1 MTSQPADD
9 VAMVTGGAG
18 FIGSTLVD
26 RLLAEGRRVV
36 VIDNL
41 STGSLSNLGDAR
53 RRHAGTLEF
62 HRLEM
67 VSDAIT
73 EIVKRTRPDV
83 IFHCA
88 MPTPQRAVDDPVRAA
103 ARDVVVGTTNVL
115 QATVDADVRKIVV
128 VSDALALHGQVDRDD
143 LPVVES
149 LPVCPMSAHGAALAS
164 LEPWLHAW
172 QVQHGLEW
180 TVLAL
185 GTAYGPRQSGND
197 SGGGSDVAAM
207 VQAMLRGVDVAIVG
221 DGEQTRDFVFVDDVV
236 HALALAAHRG
246 HGRRYN
252 IGTGRQTSVN
262 QLFRALAAA
271 TRFGLTPIRLPEQTG
286 MVVHSELSSRRA
298 AEDLGWKPW
307 TTLQEGLV
315 ATLEWW
321 AARTSS

>member
-1 MTSQPADD
+1 VTSQPSDID
-9 VAMVTGGAG
+9 MVTGGAG

-41 STGSLSNLGDAR
+41 SSGHLANLDGAR
-53 RRHAGTLEF
+53 RRHAGELEF
-62 HRLEM
+62 HRLEL
-67 VSDAIT
+67 VSDAIV
-73 EIVKRTRPDV
+73 EIIQRSRPDV
-83 IFHCA
+83 IYHCA
-88 MPTPQRAVDDPVRAA
+88 MPTAQRASDDPVRAA
-103 ARDVVVGTTNVL
+103 RDVGVGTVNLLRAVVG
-115 QATVDADVRKIVV
+115 ADVRKIVV
-128 VSDALALHGQVDRDD
+128 ASDALALHGQVDRDD

-149 LPVCPMSAHGAALAS
+149 MPIAPVTAQGAALAGI
-164 LEPWLHAW
+164 EPWLHAW
-172 QVQHGLEW
+172 EVQHGLEW

-185 GTAYGPRQSGND
+185 GTAYGPRQTSDGA
-197 SGGGSDVAAM
+197 GSDVAAM
-207 VQAMLRGVDVAIVG
+207 VAAMLRGVDVTITG
-221 DGEQTRDFVFVDDVV
+221 DGDQTRDFVYVDDVV

-271 TRFGLTPIRLPEQTG
+271 TRFELGPIRLPETAG
-286 MVVHSELSSRRA
+286 MVAHSELSGRRA

-321 AARTSS
+321 AGRT